1 MIINKGSSMRYQ
13 NPNLHEDITYLVLQ
27 VSIEAMRTKLLCKI
41 MSFLRNLLC
50 NRTSRQTK
58 LLIMINKEDSTKVV
72 QFMAPESGVVAS
84 GVLVLGP
91 DYSDYVVNMHYFFS
105 RSFLYY
111 LTSFGRTIGKNGD
124 F

>member
-1 MIINKGSSMRYQ
+1 MRNQ

-27 VSIEAMRTKLLCKI
+27 VSIEAMRTKLFCKI

-50 NRTSRQTK
+50 NWTSRQTK
-58 LLIMINKEDSTKVV
+58 LSIMINKEASTKVV
-72 QFMAPESGVVAS
+72 KFMAPESGVVAS

-91 DYSDYVVNMHYFFS
+91 DYSDYVVNMHYFVS
-105 RSFLYY
+105 RSSLYY
-111 LTSFGRTIGKNGD
+111 LTSFGRTIDKNGD

>member
-1 MIINKGSSMRYQ
+1 
-13 NPNLHEDITYLVLQ
+13 
-27 VSIEAMRTKLLCKI
+27 
-41 MSFLRNLLC
+41 
-50 NRTSRQTK
+50 
-58 LLIMINKEDSTKVV
+58 MINKEASTKVV
-72 QFMAPESGVVAS
+72 KFMAPESVVVAP

-91 DYSDYVVNMHYFFS
+91 DYSDYVVNMHYFCS

>member
-1 MIINKGSSMRYQ
+1 
-13 NPNLHEDITYLVLQ
+13 
-27 VSIEAMRTKLLCKI
+27 
-41 MSFLRNLLC
+41 
-50 NRTSRQTK
+50 
-58 LLIMINKEDSTKVV
+58 MINKEDSTKVV
-72 QFMAPESGVVAS
+72 KFLAPESGVVAS

-111 LTSFGRTIGKNGD
+111 LTSFRRTIGKNGD